1 MSDKIDKYDEIDL
14 FSEIEEK
21 ITSGEM
27 LKEAA
32 FKDYVRELKK
42 HKTAIMDTDLI
53 AKETENLKD
62 YLDKMILKWISE
74 HNSEIVSIVSA
85 QPESDSEATQ
95 ETASALRK
103 AYGALVNFDL
113 QNDMKM
119 ARVKAKVV
127 VQEIKREIINTAL
140 EDIGA
145 KYDKI

>member
-1 MSDKIDKYDEIDL
+1 MQDKYEENELFAEIGDKIN
-14 FSEIEEK
+14 
-21 ITSGEM
+21 SGEI

-53 AKETENLKD
+53 SKEVESLKS
-62 YLDKMILKWISE
+62 YLDEMILKWISE
-74 HNSEIVSIVSA
+74 RNSEIVSIVSA
-85 QPESDSEATQ
+85 QPGSDTDATGESA
-95 ETASALRK
+95 AALRK

-113 QNDMKM
+113 KQDMEM

-140 EDIGA
+140 EDIAA

>member
-1 MSDKIDKYDEIDL
+1 MNDKYEENDIYAEIG
-14 FSEIEEK
+14 SK
-21 ITSGEM
+21 INSGEI
-27 LKEAA
+27 LKEGA

-53 AKETENLKD
+53 SHQVENLKK
-62 YLDKMILKWISE
+62 YLDKMILKWIKE

-85 QPESDSEATQ
+85 QPESDSEATS
-95 ETASALRK
+95 ESAASLRK

-113 QNDMKM
+113 TQDMEM

>member
-1 MSDKIDKYDEIDL
+1 MNDKYEENDIYAEIG
-14 FSEIEEK
+14 SK
-21 ITSGEM
+21 INSGEI
-27 LKEAA
+27 LKEGA

-53 AKETENLKD
+53 SHQVENLKK
-62 YLDKMILKWISE
+62 YLDKMILKWIKE

-85 QPESDSEATQ
+85 QPEADSEATS
-95 ETASALRK
+95 ESAASLRK

-113 QNDMKM
+113 TQDMEM